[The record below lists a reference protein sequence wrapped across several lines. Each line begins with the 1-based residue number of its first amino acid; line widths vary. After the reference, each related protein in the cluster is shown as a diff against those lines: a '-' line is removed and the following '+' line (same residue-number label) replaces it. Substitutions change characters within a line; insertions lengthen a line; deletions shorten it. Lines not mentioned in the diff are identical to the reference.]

1 VVLCCQSKQ
10 AIASWRDNSGYGRT
24 QLVKSYFQC
33 VEGFTEPEVL
43 LEVPIPE
50 GRQQDGG
57 GLLGGLVKA
66 LPQPLQQLLSRSSS
80 DPFYAVLAYR
90 NFKPEFS

>member
-1 VVLCCQSKQ
+1 VQ
-10 AIASWRDNSGYGRT
+10 AIASWRDNSGFGRT

-43 LEVPIPE
+43 LQVPIPE
-50 GRQQDGG
+50 GQDQ
-57 GLLGGLVKA
+57 GLLGGLLKA

-90 NFKPEFS
+90 NFKPEYS

>member
-1 VVLCCQSKQ
+1 MQ
-10 AIASWRDNSGYGRT
+10 AIASWRDNSGFGRT

-43 LEVPIPE
+43 TQVPIPE
-50 GRQQDGG
+50 GRQQDSGWLD
-57 GLLGGLVKA
+57 GLAKA
-66 LPQPLQQLLSRSSS
+66 LPQPLQALLTRSSS

-90 NFKPEFS
+90 NFKPEYSSEAL

>member
-1 VVLCCQSKQ
+1 MSQ

-43 LEVPIPE
+43 LQVPIPE
-50 GRQQDGG
+50 ERQQGSGG
-57 GLLGGLVKA
+57 GFLGGLVQA
-66 LPQPLQQLLSRSSS
+66 LPKPLQTLLSRSGS

-90 NFKPEFS
+90 NFKPEHSLE